1 MAESGKVQNTKQ
13 IIIEKAAE
21 LIHTKGFRET
31 SINDI
36 INSLGLTKGA
46 FFYYFANKKE
56 LGYAIIEY
64 WRVTLYDRW
73 VKPLE
78 SSQDALTDL
87 YALPHRIYSG
97 FSSEDIAMG
106 CPLANLAT
114 ELSPVDEDF
123 KERILGIYNMM
134 EKGAADAI
142 RRGKEDG
149 KIRADVDEVRL
160 ARLYVDLN
168 AGLRS
173 VAKNT
178 CDKERLLGSLELFR
192 DYLETLRS

>member
-1 MAESGKVQNTKQ
+1 MAKSGEAQNTKQ
-13 IIIEKAAE
+13 VIIEKAAE

-46 FFYYFANKKE
+46 FFYYFSNKKE

-87 YALPHRIYSG
+87 YALPYRIYSG

-114 ELSPVDEDF
+114 ELSPVDDDF

-134 EKGAADAI
+134 EKSAADAV
-142 RRGKEDG
+142 RRGKEEG
-149 KIRADVDEVRL
+149 KIRADVDEIGL
-160 ARLYVDLN
+160 ARFYVDLN

-192 DYLETLRS
+192 NYLDTLRS

>member
-1 MAESGKVQNTKQ
+1 MAKSVKAQDTRQ
-13 IIIEKAAE
+13 AIIETAAE

-46 FFYYFANKKE
+46 FFYYFSNKKE

-64 WRVTLYDRW
+64 WRVKLHDRW

-78 SSQDALTDL
+78 ASQDALTDL
-87 YALPHRIYSG
+87 YSLPHRIYSE
-97 FSSEDIAMG
+97 FSTEDIAMG

-114 ELSPVDEDF
+114 ELSPVDDDF
-123 KERILGIYNMM
+123 KARILGIYNMM
-134 EKGAADAI
+134 ENGAADAI
-142 RRGKEDG
+142 RRGKLAG
-149 KIRADVDEVRL
+149 KIRADVDEMRL

-178 CDKERLLGSLELFR
+178 CDKDRLLGSLDLFR
-192 DYLETLRS
+192 DYLEILRS

>member
-1 MAESGKVQNTKQ
+1 MAKDEADHNTKQ

-36 INSLGLTKGA
+36 IHSLGLTKGA

-56 LGYAIIEY
+56 LGYAIIEF
-64 WRVTLYDRW
+64 WRVALYDRW

-78 SSQDALTDL
+78 LSRDALTDL

-114 ELSPVDEDF
+114 ELSPVDDDF

-142 RRGKEDG
+142 RRGKEEG
-149 KIRADVDEVRL
+149 KIRANVDEIGL

>member
-1 MAESGKVQNTKQ
+1 MVKNEKAQNTRQ

-46 FFYYFANKKE
+46 FFYHFANKKE

-64 WRVTLYDRW
+64 WRVALHDKW

-78 SSQDALTDL
+78 SSRDALTDL
-87 YALPHRIYSG
+87 YALPYRIYSG
-97 FSSEDIAMG
+97 FSSEDIARG

-114 ELSPVDEDF
+114 ELSPVDDDF

-142 RRGKEDG
+142 RRGKAEG
-149 KIRADVDEVRL
+149 KIRADVDEVGL

-178 CDKERLLGSLELFR
+178 CDKDRLLGSLELFR